1 MHHKNIKAI
10 IKKQLK
16 TNYRG
21 WNRLKKREKRELAK
35 KVLAEV
41 VADYDFSKEIETD
54 KLDLLGIKQQ
64 ELTSGMMNL
73 EEMAR
78 FIEDNKNYDIF
89 KINKIKRKP
98 LYLKDK
104 ALRFID
110 DLLDDTIINRLL
122 AYDGF
127 TPSMRD
133 IFPSNFLRAELL
145 KSIKY
150 PEIRYRK
157 FCGDDKDYIRTQR
170 GQQLYWPRKQAKSCI
185 YRLTAQQEDNDKSC
199 SDEPIQGKLVF

>member
-16 TNYRG
+16 TNYRD
-21 WNRLKKREKRELAK
+21 WNQLKKREKRELAK

-78 FIEDNKNYDIF
+78 F
-89 KINKIKRKP
+89 
-98 LYLKDK
+98 
-104 ALRFID
+104 
-110 DLLDDTIINRLL
+110 
-122 AYDGF
+122 
-127 TPSMRD
+127 
-133 IFPSNFLRAELL
+133 
-145 KSIKY
+145 
-150 PEIRYRK
+150 
-157 FCGDDKDYIRTQR
+157 
-170 GQQLYWPRKQAKSCI
+170 
-185 YRLTAQQEDNDKSC
+185 
-199 SDEPIQGKLVF
+199 V

>member
-16 TNYRG
+16 TNYRD

-78 FIEDNKNYDIF
+78 FVEDNENDVLF
-89 KINKIKRKP
+89 KLNKIKRHP

-104 ALRFID
+104 ELRFID

-127 TPSMRD
+127 TPRMRD

-145 KSIKY
+145 KSIK
-150 PEIRYRK
+150 
-157 FCGDDKDYIRTQR
+157 
-170 GQQLYWPRKQAKSCI
+170 
-185 YRLTAQQEDNDKSC
+185 
-199 SDEPIQGKLVF
+199 